1 MKFLNV
7 LTRSEMKKLSGGSM
21 GCGGGECLVCMV
33 PHGREEHCENP
44 PDPQASCEVNHPQY
58 HPSEIQGFIGQCD

>member
-1 MKFLNV
+1 
-7 LTRSEMKKLSGGSM
+7 M